1 MLPLVLIS
9 FISKFSK
16 AAYSG
21 RDVFIFFQI
30 VAISF
35 NSVLM
40 ALLSICLE
48 KNPNIR
54 TTFNFSDPY
63 L

>member
-48 KNPNIR
+48 KNPKH
-54 TTFNFSDPY
+54 
-63 L
+63 